1 MRHLTEKIVCCIT
14 AAAALLFCM
23 AGCRAKLL
31 MAETQEQCGTPT
43 GKTTFKTEKP
53 AQTTTAAETTK
64 GEFPASGTV
73 NGIGYNLTTSSTSG
87 DGSAEKGYYLFQSEK
102 DEAYPYK
109 VLIAMGERSTGGYD
123 ISITDIEYDG
133 SCMTITVKETNPPK
147 DAMVTEAITYP
158 TCAVEL
164 SGLPLS
170 MKVKS
175 EGGYEYKCLLTR
187 IEPTKTDSEKGGK
200 LIASFCD
207 GYGEIMY
214 KTCVYE
220 LSDGRYR
227 IENIKSVTEHWGAT
241 KWIDKVCGTAVVT
254 TREEVVEEAKKF
266 GSCGYVI
273 YPGDYK
279 KPHTPAEFLAK
290 KQLQQP
296 VRISREK

>member
-1 MRHLTEKIVCCIT
+1 MRDFATKCICCIT
-14 AAAALLFCM
+14 AAAALLCCM
-23 AGCRAKLL
+23 AGCRAKKL

-43 GKTTFKTEKP
+43 GKVTFKTEKP
-53 AQTTTAAETTK
+53 SEATAASETSSEAKDAEKEK
-64 GEFPASGTV
+64 GEFPASGSV
-73 NGIGYNLTTSSTSG
+73 NGISYNLTTSSTSG

-102 DEAYPYK
+102 EEAYPYK
-109 VLIAMGERSTGGYD
+109 VLIAMGMCSTGGYD

-164 SGLPLS
+164 SELPLNI
-170 MKVKS
+170 KVKS

-200 LIASFCD
+200 LIAWFSD

-214 KTCVYE
+214 KTYVYE

-241 KWIDKVCGTAVVT
+241 KWVDKVCGTAIVT
-254 TREEVVEEAKKF
+254 TREEIVEESKKF
-266 GSCGYVI
+266 GSCGYVM
-273 YPGDYK
+273 YPGDNN
-279 KPHTPAEFLAK
+279 KPHTPSEFLAK
-290 KQLQQP
+290 K
-296 VRISREK
+296 